1 MWAMLRNRR
10 LAGLK
15 FRRQHSIGQYIADFA
30 CVDRKV
36 VIELDGEYHNET
48 ADRDAIRQRFLEDEG
63 FQVMRFANDDVLD
76 NAEGVAVAIL
86 RALDLS
92 PSP

>member
-1 MWAMLRNRR
+1 MLRNRR

-30 CVDRKV
+30 CVDRKF
-36 VIELDGEYHNET
+36 VIELDGGYHHDVE
-48 ADRDAIRQRFLEDEG
+48 DQDAVRQRHLEDQG
-63 FQVMRFANDDVLD
+63 FHVLRFSNNDVLD
-76 NAEGVAVAIL
+76 NAEGVAAAIL
-86 RALDLS
+86 RALGLS

>member
-15 FRRQHSIGQYIADFA
+15 FRRQHLIGQYIADFA
-30 CVDRKV
+30 SVERN
-36 VIELDGEYHNET
+36 VIIEIDGGYHDDVE
-48 ADRDAIRQRFLEDEG
+48 DQDAVRQQFLEDQG
-63 FQVMRFANDDVLD
+63 FQVLRFSNSDVLD